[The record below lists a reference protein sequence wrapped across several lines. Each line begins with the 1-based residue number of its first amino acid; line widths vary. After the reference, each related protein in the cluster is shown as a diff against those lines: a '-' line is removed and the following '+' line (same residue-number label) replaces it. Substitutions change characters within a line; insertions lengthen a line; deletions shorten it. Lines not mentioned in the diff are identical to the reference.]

1 MMLVNLVSTMSK
13 ISEFLMFKDIKMK
26 KETKLL
32 LPKLRTNLNSSNGR
46 SFMLT
51 KLQLIELKV
60 KTKNSALISTD
71 HST

>member
-1 MMLVNLVSTMSK
+1 MLVNLLSTMSK
-13 ISEFLMFKDIKMK
+13 ISEFSMLKDIKMK

-32 LPKLRTNLNSSNGR
+32 LPKRTKLSSSNGR

-51 KLQLIELKV
+51 NVKQIELKV
-60 KTKNSALISTD
+60 KTKNSDLKSTD